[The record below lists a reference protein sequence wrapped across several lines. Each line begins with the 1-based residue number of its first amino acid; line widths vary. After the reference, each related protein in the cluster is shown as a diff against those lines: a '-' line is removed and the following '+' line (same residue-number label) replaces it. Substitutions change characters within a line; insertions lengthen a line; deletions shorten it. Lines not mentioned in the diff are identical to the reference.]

1 MEFWT
6 LVLQCWTKTNYICRI
21 SGWCYGYG
29 SVTLYL
35 CKSLWHKI
43 VPESVILEFLNT
55 TLVSNLNS
63 TWPSPV
69 TWKLRA
75 FIVVSCCCLWEC
87 NCSRQDGNNYIC
99 VVRENRTCFVVI
111 LNHVEFVDIIVNIT
125 RSIIWSLN
133 TMNSFEATTWIPF
146 LMTFDELVLNLDWNN
161 CHLWWLDCFHF
172 TISQDKSWSL

>member
-21 SGWCYGYG
+21 SGWCYRDG

-63 TWPSPV
+63 TWPSPA

-75 FIVVSCCCLWEC
+75 FIVVSCCCLWGC

-99 VVRENRTCFVVI
+99 VVRENRTRFGVI
-111 LNHVEFVDIIVNIT
+111 LNHVEFVWYHCKHNEVFYMVVKHDEF
-125 RSIIWSLN
+125 IWSYNLN
-133 TMNSFEATTWIPF
+133 SLP
-146 LMTFDELVLNLDWNN
+146 DD
-161 CHLWWLDCFHF
+161 LWWTGFEFRLEQLLSVM
-172 TISQDKSWSL
+172 IGLSSLFNFSG

>member
-1 MEFWT
+1 M
-6 LVLQCWTKTNYICRI
+6 
-21 SGWCYGYG
+21 
-29 SVTLYL
+29 
-35 CKSLWHKI
+35 WHKI